1 MYSRDLDG
9 KTYTFGVSGKLW
21 RDALLMYDHQ
31 TRSLWSHITGE
42 AIQGPLKGKRLK
54 MLASMPQIA
63 WKTWQT
69 NYPNTSV
76 LSVPFRGSMRES
88 LSRDSYQRYHTS
100 QDTGVSGT
108 EYTDDRLPNK
118 SLVIGV
124 QVQTKDG
131 APGRDGA
138 DGQDGADGGRGGD
151 GGDGGAGGRG
161 GDGGQDGTAGQDGAP
176 GRSGNFDPYN
186 TQFRAY
192 PLTHFA
198 ETTVINDMVGEVP
211 LLIFHDKVSFATAVF
226 KRNVAKDVRN
236 FRSQDG
242 HFVEDNTGTR
252 WNLVTGAATSGKDK
266 GKRLERLPAVNI
278 YWFAWARYYPQTT
291 IYRQ

>member
-1 MYSRDLDG
+1 MYSRELEG

-31 TRSLWSHITGE
+31 TRSLWSHITGK
-42 AIQGPLKGKRLK
+42 AIQGTLKGKQLK
-54 MLASMPQIA
+54 PLASMPQIA
-63 WKTWQT
+63 WKTWKT

-76 LSVPFRGSMRES
+76 LSVPFRGRMLES
-88 LSRDSYQRYHTS
+88 LDSDSYQRYHTS
-100 QDTGVSGT
+100 KDTGVSGT
-108 EYTDDRLPNK
+108 KYTDKRLPNK

-138 DGQDGADGGRGGD
+138 HGRDGAD
-151 GGDGGAGGRG
+151 
-161 GDGGQDGTAGQDGAP
+161 GQDGTAGQDGAA
-176 GRSGNFDPYN
+176 GRSGSFDPYN

-198 ETTVINDMVGEVP
+198 KTAVINDMVGEVP
-211 LLIFHDKVSFATAVF
+211 LLIFHDKESFATAVF
-226 KRNVAKDVRN
+226 KRNVGKSVRT

-252 WNLVTGAATSGKDK
+252 WNLVTGEATSGNEK
-266 GKRLERLPAVNI
+266 GTRLEKLPAVNI
-278 YWFAWARYYPQTT
+278 YWFAWARYYPETT
-291 IYRQ
+291 IYKP

>member
-1 MYSRDLDG
+1 MYSRELDG

-42 AIQGPLKGKRLK
+42 AIEGPLKGKQLK
-54 MLASMPQIA
+54 PLASMPQIA

-69 NYPNTSV
+69 NYPQTKV
-76 LSVPFRGSMRES
+76 LSVGARES
-88 LSRDSYQRYHTS
+88 FKRDNYADYHKSQRA
-100 QDTGVSGT
+100 GVSGT
-108 EYTDDRLPNK
+108 RYTDKRLPNK

-131 APGRDGA
+131 APGKAGADGRDGA
-138 DGQDGADGGRGGD
+138 DGQDGTD
-151 GGDGGAGGRG
+151 
-161 GDGGQDGTAGQDGAP
+161 GQDGAA
-176 GRSGNFDPYN
+176 GRSGSFDPYN

-198 ETTVINDMVGEVP
+198 KNTVINDRVGEVP

-226 KRNVAKDVRN
+226 KRNVGKNVRT
-236 FRSQDG
+236 FSYQDG
-242 HFVEDNTGTR
+242 HFVKDNTGTR
-252 WNLVTGAATSGKDK
+252 WNLVTGVATSGKDK
-266 GKRLERLPAVNI
+266 GMRLERLPAVNI
-278 YWFAWARYYPQTT
+278 YWFAWARYYPETT
-291 IYRQ
+291 IYKP